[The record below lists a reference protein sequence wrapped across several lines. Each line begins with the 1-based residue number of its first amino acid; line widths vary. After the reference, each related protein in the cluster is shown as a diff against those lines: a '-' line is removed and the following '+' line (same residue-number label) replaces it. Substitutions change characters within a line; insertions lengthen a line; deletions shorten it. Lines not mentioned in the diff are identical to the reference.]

1 MKIIRT
7 IADLVPSKLGDFAPW
22 REEFPTPSASSGVS
36 ETHHANDSHSVTPE
50 CFSPGSRI
58 RIGLDSRLKHAG
70 MTDFGKRS
78 KLRGMNPKRFKRG
91 VEEVKNERRMA

>member
-1 MKIIRT
+1 
-7 IADLVPSKLGDFAPW
+7 
-22 REEFPTPSASSGVS
+22 
-36 ETHHANDSHSVTPE
+36 
-50 CFSPGSRI
+50 
-58 RIGLDSRLKHAG
+58 